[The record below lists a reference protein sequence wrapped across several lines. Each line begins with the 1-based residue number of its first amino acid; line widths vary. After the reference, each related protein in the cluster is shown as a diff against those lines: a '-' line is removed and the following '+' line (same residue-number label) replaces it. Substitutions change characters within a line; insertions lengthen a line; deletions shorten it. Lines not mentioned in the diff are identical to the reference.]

1 MMNPLM
7 TDKLKP
13 TAFEK
18 WRQKNVAALN
28 LALGRF
34 LEKRA
39 RGQGPE
45 ISALIDAMA
54 YGLLSG
60 GKRLRPLLALA
71 SAEAVG
77 GRAQNAFPAAIAVEM
92 IHCYSLIHD
101 DLPAMDDDDLRR
113 GRPSCHKVFGES
125 LAILA
130 GDALLTLAFEA
141 IFCGT
146 ANPAPLR
153 RSQAALLLARSAG
166 ALGMVG
172 GQAMDLAFEARDGKV
187 KNESSE
193 SMVRDME
200 TRKTGELISAA
211 LASGAI
217 LGGAT
222 AAQIK
227 TLSGMGLNLG
237 LAFQIQ
243 DDLLNIYGNAKL
255 LGKAIGS
262 DRERGKATLPEI
274 AGEESARALLGKLT
288 HKCLHTAEKF
298 GRHGQRLADLIES
311 LIHRQ
316 S

>member
-1 MMNPLM
+1 M

-28 LALGRF
+28 LAMSRF

-39 RGQGPE
+39 LGQGPE

-77 GRAQNAFPAAIAVEM
+77 GRARNAFPAAIAVEM

-141 IFCGT
+141 IFSGT

-153 RSQAALLLARSAG
+153 RSQAALRLARSAG
-166 ALGMVG
+166 VLGMVG

-200 TRKTGELISAA
+200 MRKTGELISAA

-243 DDLLNIYGNAKL
+243 DDLLNIHGNAKL
-255 LGKAIGS
+255 LGKAVGS

-274 AGEESARALLGKLT
+274 AGEETARALLGELT
-288 HKCLHTAEKF
+288 HKCLHTAGKF

>member
-1 MMNPLM
+1 M
-7 TDKLKP
+7 TNTPKP
-13 TAFEK
+13 TAFDK

-28 LALGRF
+28 LALSRF
-34 LEKRA
+34 LEKQA
-39 RGQGPE
+39 LGQGPE
-45 ISALIDAMA
+45 ISALIEAMG

-77 GRAQNAFPAAIAVEM
+77 GRAQSALPAAIAVEM

-141 IFCGT
+141 IFSGA
-146 ANPAPLR
+146 ANADPLR
-153 RSQAALLLARSAG
+153 RSQAALRLARSAG
-166 ALGMVG
+166 VLGMVG
-172 GQAMDLAFEARDGKV
+172 GQAMDLAFEARAGEV
-187 KNESSE
+187 KNATSE
-193 SMVRDME
+193 AMVRDME
-200 TRKTGELISAA
+200 TRKTGELISAS

-227 TLSGMGLNLG
+227 TLGGMGLSLG

-243 DDLLNIYGNAKL
+243 DDLLNIHGNAKL
-255 LGKAIGS
+255 LGKAVGS
-262 DRERGKATLPEI
+262 DQERGKATLPEI
-274 AGEESARALLGKLT
+274 AGEEAARALMDKLT
-288 HKCLHTAEKF
+288 HKCLLTADKF
-298 GRHGQRLADLIES
+298 GPHGQRLADLIKS